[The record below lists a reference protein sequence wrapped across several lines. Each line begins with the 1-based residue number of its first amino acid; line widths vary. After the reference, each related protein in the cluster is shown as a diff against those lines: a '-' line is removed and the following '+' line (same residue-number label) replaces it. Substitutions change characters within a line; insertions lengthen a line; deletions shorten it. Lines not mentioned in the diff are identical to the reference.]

1 MTLAPRALTAP
12 VVTVLEPEERLRVDA
27 AGAGLYRTIHRESV
41 AGVHDEL
48 RRRRVSAVL
57 VSVARCGRDTQE
69 RQMATLVREF
79 PSVPTVALLGA
90 VPPTAESLLHL
101 GNAGVTRLVDVRIP
115 AGWNRLRQLLGGE
128 LLAEVDQQCLD
139 AVRAEI
145 GEMTPD
151 GWRFFEA
158 IFVRAERVSTIRTLA
173 TRLGILPSTLMS
185 RFHRAG
191 LPAPKQY
198 LCYARLLRAAR
209 LLEDPGH
216 SLAGVSHALRYSS
229 PQSFGRHIRM
239 LLGMSAGEF
248 RARHDFTAMRERFLA
263 DLVRPYRHIWRG
275 LRPLAVR
282 PGMLVPPTVS
292 SKVPPKMPP
301 SVADGRPAWARR
313 TA

>member
-1 MTLAPRALTAP
+1 MTLAARPLAAP
-12 VVTVLEPEERLRVDA
+12 VVTILEPEERLRVDA

-57 VSVARCGRDTQE
+57 VSVARCGRETQE

-101 GNAGVTRLVDVRIP
+101 GNAGVTRLVDVRVP
-115 AGWNRLRQLLGGE
+115 AGWHRLRQILGGE

-139 AVRAEI
+139 AIRAEV
-145 GEMTPD
+145 GEMPPE

-158 IFVRAERVSTIRTLA
+158 IFVRAERVATIRTLA
-173 TRLGILPSTLMS
+173 MRLGILPSTLMS

-216 SLAGVSHALRYSS
+216 SIAGVANALHYSS
-229 PQSFGRHIRM
+229 PQSFGRHVQT
-239 LLGMSAGEF
+239 LLGLRAGAF
-248 RARHDFTAMRERFLA
+248 RARYDFAAMRERFLD
-263 DLVRPYRHIWRG
+263 DLVRPHRDVLRR
-275 LRPLAVR
+275 LRPLAIR
-282 PGMLVPPTVS
+282 PGMSL
-292 SKVPPKMPP
+292 PP
-301 SVADGRPAWARR
+301 SVAEARPAWARR
-313 TA
+313 SA